1 MKASTELVNEKLTF
15 CMHFPIPTKSWMP
28 YMVLYRIGESL
39 PESAAMGLA
48 NVATG
53 RLDGCL
59 EFRSKPWDCAAGF
72 PICEGAGAS

>member
-15 CMHFPIPTKSWMP
+15 CMHFPIPTRELDALHGALQDW
-28 YMVLYRIGESL
+28 RIRCPG
-39 PESAAMGLA
+39 SAAMGLA

-59 EFRSKPWDCAAGF
+59 EQTGLHQSFKCNGWRETA
-72 PICEGAGAS
+72 